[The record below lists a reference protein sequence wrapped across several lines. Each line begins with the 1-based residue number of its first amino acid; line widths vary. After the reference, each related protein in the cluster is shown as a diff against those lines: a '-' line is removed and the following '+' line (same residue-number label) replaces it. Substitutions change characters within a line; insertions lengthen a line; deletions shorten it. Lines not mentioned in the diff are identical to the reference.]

1 MKGTP
6 QSLWLSWAN
15 RAVGAWTGMAVAAA
29 KRNQAAVLK
38 AMATPPK
45 PRSKPKRKPAA
56 KRRKGT

>member
-15 RAVGAWTGMAVAAA
+15 RAAGAWTGVAVAAA
-29 KRNQAAVLK
+29 KRNQAALWK
-38 AMATPPK
+38 AMTTPP
-45 PRSKPKRKPAA
+45 KPKRKPAA